1 MPIPSTAEPGIP
13 PEVMADL
20 EYAAELAASGRRDP
34 EFARRIGEEAK
45 RVREQVLQR
54 NGVLDIGVSAI
65 RELRDAE

>member
-1 MPIPSTAEPGIP
+1 MVTPSTAEMGIP

-20 EYAAELAASGRRDP
+20 EYAAALAANGRRDP
-34 EFARRIGEEAK
+34 KFARRIREEAK
-45 RVREQVLQR
+45 RVREQILQR